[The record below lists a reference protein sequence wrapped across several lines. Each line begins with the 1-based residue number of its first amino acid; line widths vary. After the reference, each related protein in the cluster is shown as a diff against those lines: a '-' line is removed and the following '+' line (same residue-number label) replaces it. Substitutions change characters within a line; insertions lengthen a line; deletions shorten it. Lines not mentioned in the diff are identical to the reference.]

1 MKTNHNDRRNQMDA
15 KQIIEMHV
23 RALDGQKEDL
33 RKSFL
38 AELLRLSDE
47 AKTAADHGVGTL
59 PTLAWLET
67 GMARLRDLHETF
79 EKAESAREVL
89 RRVSEAAEFEAGQK
103 ASAR

>member
-1 MKTNHNDRRNQMDA
+1 VKTNDNDRRNQMDA
-15 KQIIEMHV
+15 KQIIETHV

-47 AKTAADHGVGTL
+47 ARTAGDHRIGSL

-67 GMARLRDLHETF
+67 GMARLRDLRETF
-79 EKAESAREVL
+79 EKAESAREIL
-89 RRVSEAAEFEAGQK
+89 RRVSEAEEFEAGQK
-103 ASAR
+103 ASAS